1 MRLDIQNPNK
11 LIGSSYYNMRF
22 VCTDAMETDT
32 NYRFQFRDTHASSA
46 RFVWIEISR
55 RGERDN
61 GKWIYKLNY
70 LNANNHYITAN
81 WLSDYYTN
89 VYKLMGDC
97 LKKSL

>member
-11 LIGSSYYNMRF
+11 LIHSEFLKGRF
-22 VCTDAMETDT
+22 VCTYAVETPT
-32 NYRFQFRDTHASSA
+32 NYRFQFRDTQSGPS
-46 RFVWIEISR
+46 RMVWVEISR
-55 RGERDN
+55 RGEKDN

-70 LNANNHYITAN
+70 LNANNHYITAA

-97 LKKSL
+97 LQKSL